1 MTAQNEE
8 NQDHA
13 GALTGRTERSYE
25 VGYGKPP
32 VHTRFKS
39 GQSGNPKG
47 RPKGSKNRKPAVT
60 EDHLCNIVQ
69 AEARRNITISE
80 GGQSVTLTMA
90 EAITRRLAVDAAKG
104 KSHAR
109 KQFLDLYAA
118 SEKRRT
124 RLHEEMLELAIE
136 YKLHWEQELTHRE
149 RTGAT
154 GEEPLPH
161 PDHVLIDMHTGE
173 VRIVG
178 PVTTEQKKTWDEIA
192 SMKEN
197 YLEEVAWL
205 RWRLDTGRDPDLHEV
220 YQRELGHANRM
231 LDISNRL
238 LDGRDDEKIIRRRIA
253 ELEADPDAAH

>member
-1 MTAQNEE
+1 MTAQSNESRGRAKALPV
-8 NQDHA
+8 HA
-13 GALTGRTERSYE
+13 ERAYE

-32 VHTRFKS
+32 VHTRFKR
-39 GQSGNPKG
+39 GQSGNPRG

-69 AEARRNITISE
+69 AEARREITISE

-118 SEKRRT
+118 SERRRT
-124 RLHEEMLELAIE
+124 RLHEELLELAIE
-136 YKLHWEQELTHRE
+136 YKLHWERELAYRE

-161 PDHVLIDMHTGE
+161 PDHVLIDMQTGE
-173 VRIVG
+173 VRVVG
-178 PVTTEQKKTWDEIA
+178 PMTPEQKKAWDEVA
-192 SMKEN
+192 GMKEG

-205 RWRLDTGRDPDLHEV
+205 RWQLETGRNPDLHDV
-220 YQRELGHANRM
+220 YQRELGHGNRM
-231 LDISNRL
+231 LEISNRL
-238 LDGRDDEKIIRRRIA
+238 LDGSGDEREIRRRIA
-253 ELEADPDAAH
+253 EFEANPDAAR